1 MGRLNAF
8 KAATVTLWVMVGMIW
23 AASSS
28 LSQPAD
34 QDPSKIP
41 PSKAAPAQDYVGS
54 ETCKTCHEQ
63 QFDNFSRTAH
73 ARLADIS
80 YWRDRVHGC
89 ESCHGPGRAH
99 VEGGGDV
106 TKIRTFKNEP
116 PKQVSETCLT
126 CHSGKEEHNNYR
138 RGEHWRND
146 VSCID
151 CHSPHSPPPTPTR
164 AESLTFIAQGSR
176 LGPDSSTI
184 RMLRLR
190 EPYLC
195 LRCHNE
201 MKSQFTMPFHH
212 KVLEGT
218 IRCSDCHNP
227 HGGFESKQTRLA
239 IGADAPCIKCH
250 TDKQGPFVY
259 EHAPLKVEGCAI
271 CHDPHGSSNP
281 RLLRRTE
288 VRQLCLECHSNAHT
302 IGAPNTPSFHNQA
315 TVRFRNCTTCHV
327 RIHGSNVSNVF
338 FR

>member
-1 MGRLNAF
+1 MGGLKDL
-8 KAATVTLWVMVGMIW
+8 KAAMVSLWLVVGMTW
-23 AASSS
+23 AVSSS
-28 LSQPAD
+28 LSQSAE
-34 QDPSKIP
+34 QNPSKTP
-41 PSKAAPAQDYVGS
+41 PTHPVPSQDFVGS
-54 ETCKTCHEQ
+54 ETCKACHEQ

-73 ARLADIS
+73 ARLADAA
-80 YWRDRVHGC
+80 YWKNRVHGC
-89 ESCHGPGRAH
+89 EACHGPGREH
-99 VEGGGDV
+99 VEAGGDL
-106 TKIRTFKNEP
+106 TKIRTFRNEP
-116 PKQVSETCLT
+116 PKQVAETCLV

-151 CHSPHSPPPTPTR
+151 CHSPHSPPAAPPR
-164 AESLTFIAQGSR
+164 ADSLTFIAQGSR
-176 LGPDSSTI
+176 PGPDASTN

-195 LRCHNE
+195 LQCHNE
-201 MKSQFTMPFHH
+201 MKAQFTLPFHH
-212 KVLEGT
+212 KVLEGA

-250 TDKQGPFVY
+250 ADKQGPFVY

-281 RLLRRTE
+281 RLLKRTE

-315 TVRFRNCTTCHV
+315 TARFRNCTTCHV